1 MPSRRRAAF
10 GLSFSLVLGLTIVAQ
25 TARANPG
32 INGFSG
38 KPNAFGTA
46 DTCATNCHQ
55 PTSPTPT
62 LDVTVPT
69 SAEAGTTHE
78 VTIVVNGTRV
88 RTALNAAFTD
98 GVVAVAGQNTEVPF
112 PDQDPEEVV
121 SVTPPPSGATGTYKL
136 SFVAPNRNGPITLW
150 IAAMSANGAGVGGD
164 GVVTTTR
171 TITVTG
177 ATGTG
182 GGGEPNPEPVPE
194 PDPTEEETSAADS
207 GAGTSSSGGSGAG
220 PGRRPVAADAGGC
233 AAAHGRAPVSGVAPL
248 LLLGL
253 LLLARRRNARPR
265 GGI

>member
-1 MPSRRRAAF
+1 MPSRRAAAF
-10 GLSFSLVLGLTIVAQ
+10 GLSFSVVVGLTIVAQ

-62 LDVTVPT
+62 LDVTVP
-69 SAEAGTTHE
+69 SVAEAGTTHE

-150 IAAMSANGAGVGGD
+150 IAAMSASGAGVGGD

-177 ATGTG
+177 ATGG
-182 GGGEPNPEPVPE
+182 DEPDPEPVPE
-194 PDPTEEETSAADS
+194 PNPLDEETTTADS
-207 GAGTSSSGGSGAG
+207 GAGTSSSSGGSGAG

-233 AAAHGRAPVSGVAPL
+233 AAAPAGRAPVSAVAPL